1 MLKTEYMQI
10 YYIYI
15 PEDIREQYNLY
26 AQLAKDKYIHIYIK
40 KGIYGLKQAAILVFD
55 NFVRK
60 ISSHGYK
67 PVPNIIGI

>member
-1 MLKTEYMQI
+1 MIMKLESPLYLK
-10 YYIYI
+10 
-15 PEDIREQYNLY
+15 P
-26 AQLAKDKYIHIYIK
+26 LAKDKYIHIYIK